1 MLLLSEN
8 MRVLVVEDNE
18 RVSAVLK
25 KGLTSQDYHVV
36 VAPDAE
42 RALKEVKLLDYDML
56 IVDIMLPR
64 MNGIE
69 LSKRMKAN
77 YPKIPIIMLTALGQ
91 IDEKIAGFD
100 AGADDYMVKPFDL
113 RELYVRIAAVLK
125 RNRDFENE
133 EQSNT
138 LSYDTLTIDLRSKSV
153 LREGIDI
160 KLTPKEFDLLA
171 FFLRHAENLLSRE
184 EIARNV
190 WGKNFDTGTNYID
203 VYINYLRKKMDKDFV
218 HKLIHTKSG
227 HGFIL
232 SNKE

>member
-1 MLLLSEN
+1 
-8 MRVLVVEDNE
+8 MRILVVEDNE
-18 RVSAVLK
+18 RVSSVLQ
-25 KGLTSQDYHVV
+25 KGLSSQSYQVT
-36 VAPDAE
+36 VAGDAE
-42 RALKEVKLLDYDML
+42 SALKQIKLLDYDLL
-56 IVDIMLPR
+56 IIDIMLPR
-64 MNGIE
+64 MSGIE
-69 LSKRMKAN
+69 LSKRLKST

-125 RNRDFENE
+125 RNREFDEAE
-133 EQSNT
+133 HSDS
-138 LSYDTLTIDLRSKSV
+138 LSYDSLQVNLRSKSV
-153 LREGIDI
+153 TRNQQDI
-160 KLTPKEFDLLA
+160 KLTPKEFDLLV
-171 FFLRHAENLLSRE
+171 FFMRHKETLLNRD

-203 VYINYLRKKMDKDFV
+203 VYINYLRKKVDKDFAE
-218 HKLIHTKSG
+218 KLIHTKSG

>member
-1 MLLLSEN
+1 

-18 RVSAVLK
+18 RVSAVLQ
-25 KGLTSQDYHVV
+25 KGLKSQDYQVS

-42 RALKEVKLLDYDML
+42 SALKQVKLLDYDML
-56 IVDIMLPR
+56 IIDIMLPR
-64 MNGIE
+64 MSGIE
-69 LSKRMKAN
+69 LSKRMKSI

-125 RNRDFENE
+125 RNKEFGGWENNE
-133 EQSNT
+133 T
-138 LSYDTLTIDLRSKSV
+138 LDYDSLSVNLRSKSV
-153 LREGIDI
+153 TRNHMDI
-160 KLTPKEFDLLA
+160 KLTPKEFDLLV
-171 FFLRHAENLLSRE
+171 FFMRHHETLLSRD

-203 VYINYLRKKMDKDFV
+203 VYINYLRKKVDRDFET
-218 HKLIHTKSG
+218 KLIHTKSG

>member
-1 MLLLSEN
+1 
-8 MRVLVVEDNE
+8 MRILVVEDNE
-18 RVSAVLK
+18 RVSSVLQ
-25 KGLTSQDYHVV
+25 KGLSSQSYQVT
-36 VAPDAE
+36 VAGDAE
-42 RALKEVKLLDYDML
+42 SALKQIKLLDYDLL
-56 IVDIMLPR
+56 IIDIMLPR
-64 MNGIE
+64 MSGIE
-69 LSKRMKAN
+69 LSKRLKST

-125 RNRDFENE
+125 RNREFDEAE
-133 EQSNT
+133 HSDT
-138 LSYDTLTIDLRSKSV
+138 LSYDSLQVNLRSKSV
-153 LREGIDI
+153 TRNQQDI
-160 KLTPKEFDLLA
+160 KLTPKEFDLLV
-171 FFLRHAENLLSRE
+171 FFMRHKETLLNRD

-203 VYINYLRKKMDKDFV
+203 VYINYLRKKVDKDFAE
-218 HKLIHTKSG
+218 KLIHTKSG

>member
-1 MLLLSEN
+1 

-18 RVSAVLK
+18 RVCAVLQ
-25 KGLTSQDYHVV
+25 KGLKSQNYQVSI
-36 VAPDAE
+36 ALDAE
-42 RALKEVKLLDYDML
+42 SALKEIKLLDYDLL
-56 IVDIMLPR
+56 IIDIMLPR
-64 MNGIE
+64 MSGIE
-69 LSKRMKAN
+69 LSKRMKCT

-113 RELYVRIAAVLK
+113 RELYARIAAVLK
-125 RNRDFENE
+125 RNKEFGSWENNE
-133 EQSNT
+133 SLNYDSLT
-138 LSYDTLTIDLRSKSV
+138 LNLRSKNVS
-153 LREGIDI
+153 RDHIDI
-160 KLTPKEFDLLA
+160 KLTPKEFDLLV
-171 FFLRHAENLLSRE
+171 FFMRHQETLLSRD

-203 VYINYLRKKMDKDFV
+203 VYINYLRKKIDKDFIT
-218 HKLIHTKSG
+218 KLIHNKSG

>member
-1 MLLLSEN
+1 

-18 RVSAVLK
+18 RVSSVLQ
-25 KGLTSQDYHVV
+25 KGLKSQDYQVS

-42 RALKEVKLLDYDML
+42 SALKQVKLLDYDML
-56 IVDIMLPR
+56 IIDIMLPR
-64 MNGIE
+64 MSGIE
-69 LSKRMKAN
+69 LSKRMKSI

-125 RNRDFENE
+125 RNKEFGGWENNE
-133 EQSNT
+133 T
-138 LSYDTLTIDLRSKSV
+138 LDYDSLSVNLRSKSV
-153 LREGIDI
+153 TRNHMDI
-160 KLTPKEFDLLA
+160 KLTPKEFDLLV
-171 FFLRHAENLLSRE
+171 FFMRHHETLLSRD

-203 VYINYLRKKMDKDFV
+203 VYINYLRKKVDKDFET
-218 HKLIHTKSG
+218 KLIHTKSG

-232 SNKE
+232 SSKE